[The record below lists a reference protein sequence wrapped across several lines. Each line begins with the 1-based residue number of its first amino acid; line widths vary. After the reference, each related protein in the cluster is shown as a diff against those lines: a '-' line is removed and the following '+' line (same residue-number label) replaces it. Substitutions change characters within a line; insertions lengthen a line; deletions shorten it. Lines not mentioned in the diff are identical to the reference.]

1 MIERKRK
8 KNKKTRKTKKEKTN
22 NRKFSIIAKI
32 FKQRKKTFHERERE
46 RERVCVCEE
55 KKQRS
60 I

>member
-32 FKQRKKTFHERERE
+32 FKQRKKHSMRERERE
-46 RERVCVCEE
+46 RECVR
-55 KKQRS
+55 KRNNAPFN
-60 I
+60 

>member
-32 FKQRKKTFHERERE
+32 FKQRKKHSMRERE
-46 RERVCVCEE
+46 RERVCV
-55 KKQRS
+55 
-60 I
+60 